1 MSDFIEQLR
10 DTSIG
15 SFSNRLQK
23 LCISEDFSEDEK
35 KLMAQQVSERF
46 DKYYNILGPEVCK
59 ACGYRSTD
67 LNRRI
72 EVLTSEDNIIKEF
85 CMKFKVGNRYTN
97 SQAKQMVKDIYDR
110 LGLYKSPK
118 ATDIFEYFEVKR
130 VSMFD
135 ENKKKINGIEILA
148 IK

>member
-1 MSDFIEQLR
+1 
-10 DTSIG
+10 
-15 SFSNRLQK
+15 
-23 LCISEDFSEDEK
+23 
-35 KLMAQQVSERF
+35 
-46 DKYYNILGPEVCK
+46 
-59 ACGYRSTD
+59 
-67 LNRRI
+67 
-72 EVLTSEDNIIKEF
+72 
-85 CMKFKVGNRYTN
+85 
-97 SQAKQMVKDIYDR
+97 MVKDIYDR